1 MKTWLKTVGI
11 RCVKTMAQAAIG
23 VIGSSA
29 MLAEV
34 DWKVCLSTVV
44 LAGITCILMN
54 VSQIKETDV

>member
-1 MKTWLKTVGI
+1 MKKWLKTVGI

-23 VIGSSA
+23 VIGSSV

-54 VSQIKETDV
+54 VSQIKETET